1 MFNARPM
8 MQGELFATDPR
19 DAAPDPTADA
29 KGPAEPRSGRGQVT
43 AAGAPYLHDF
53 GAEAVV
59 AGSAGGALSSDRGQ
73 GGHPSPHEPRR
84 SGLDLDEGLRRL
96 GLRRFRAGQREAIE
110 TLLVARRLLLVAP
123 TGGGKSLTYQL
134 PAALLPG
141 TTVVV
146 SPLIALMHD
155 QVVALEQRG
164 VTATYLAGTLPF
176 DEVRR
181 RVAALAR
188 GAFKLVYV
196 APERLANTWLRTALE
211 RIECPL
217 VAVDEAH
224 CISTWGHDF
233 RPDYLQLEELLRL
246 LPRARVL
253 ACTATATP
261 VVRDEILERLG
272 LPAGTPQMIHG
283 FARPN
288 LALRAAEVLAK
299 RERDRRLDG
308 VLIEALGGPGT
319 GGGTAIVYAP
329 TRRGSEEEA
338 QRLARHGWTVEA
350 YHAGMSGEQR
360 DRVQRAFMAG
370 ELEVVVATN
379 AFGMG
384 IDRADVRC
392 VAHLA
397 PPGSLEA
404 YYQEAGRAGRDGEPA
419 VCLLLVSPGD
429 MALRRHLIESDAEG
443 GEASAEL
450 VRHKWN
456 LFLELMRWAE
466 GGSCRHDA
474 ILRYFGDEEETLAGC
489 GRCDVCLRI
498 ADAPDHDDEQI
509 TTLVR
514 KALSAVARVHTR
526 FGLAAAVKLLK
537 GATDPR
543 LQRAGLQHTPTFGTL
558 ADHPEE
564 WLLRLLRRCVTAGW
578 VDFSGADR
586 PVAVI
591 TPEGREVMHGRR
603 PARLLLPPLR
613 RYADA
618 AGSQRGGGAPW
629 LPRSTQV
636 KRDGEQVAGAGRR
649 RSRVPAMAG
658 ADEELDD
665 RGRALFEA
673 LRAFRLAEA
682 RRQQV
687 PPYVIASDRSL
698 RDVARLRPA
707 TRGALEMAHG
717 IGPAKIERYGDAIL
731 AVVREHAED
740 T

>member
-1 MFNARPM
+1 MFNARTK
-8 MQGELFATDPR
+8 MQGELFATDSR

-29 KGPAEPRSGRGQVT
+29 AGPAEPRSGRGQAT
-43 AAGAPYLHDF
+43 AAGAPYLHGF
-53 GAEAVV
+53 AAEAVV
-59 AGSAGGALSSDRGQ
+59 AGDGSGARPNDHGEA
-73 GGHPSPHEPRR
+73 GHPGSQGHRR

-96 GLRRFRAGQREAIE
+96 GLQRFRAGQREAVE
-110 TLLVARRLLLVAP
+110 TLLEARRLLLVAP

-155 QVVALEQRG
+155 QVAALEQRG

-196 APERLANTWLRTALE
+196 APERLANTWLRSALE

-224 CISTWGHDF
+224 CISAWGHDF
-233 RPDYLQLEELLRL
+233 RPDYLQIEELLQL

-272 LPAGTPQMIHG
+272 LPADTPQMIHG

-288 LALRAAEVLAK
+288 LALRAAEVLGK
-299 RERDRRLDG
+299 RERDRFVDG
-308 VLIEALGGPGT
+308 VLVETLSTPGAAS
-319 GGGTAIVYAP
+319 GTAIVYAP
-329 TRRGSEEEA
+329 TRRGTEEEA
-338 QRLARHGWTVEA
+338 ARLARRGWVVEA

-360 DRVQRAFMAG
+360 DRVQTAFMAG

-429 MALRRHLIESDAEG
+429 MALRRHLIESDAAG
-443 GEASAEL
+443 GAADAEL

-474 ILRYFGDEEETLAGC
+474 ILRYFGDEAETLAGC
-489 GRCDVCLRI
+489 GRCDACLRL
-498 ADAPDHDDEQI
+498 ADEPEQDEQQI
-509 TTLVR
+509 TMLVR

-537 GATDPR
+537 GAADAR
-543 LQRAGLQHTPTFGTL
+543 LQRAGLHHTPTFGIL
-558 ADHPEE
+558 GDHPEE

-578 VDFSGADR
+578 VDFSGGDR
-586 PVAVI
+586 PVVAI
-591 TPEGREVMHGRR
+591 TPEGRAVMQGQR
-603 PARLLLPPLR
+603 PARLLLPPRL
-613 RYADA
+613 RYARVEA
-618 AGSQRGGGAPW
+618 AGRAAQGMAAANAAFQGGLRLAPDGA
-629 LPRSTQV
+629 R
-636 KRDGEQVAGAGRR
+636 
-649 RSRVPAMAG
+649 PAPAVED
-658 ADEELDD
+658 AELDA
-665 RGRALFEA
+665 RGRDLFEA

-682 RRQQV
+682 RSQKV

-698 RDVARLRPA
+698 RDIARLRPA
-707 TRGALEMAHG
+707 TAGALELAYG
-717 IGPAKIERYGDAIL
+717 IGPAKVERYGAAIL
-731 AVVREHAED
+731 EIVRKSE
-740 T
+740 

>member
-1 MFNARPM
+1 MNPRD
-8 MQGELFATDPR
+8 LFATAADPGHGAC
-19 DAAPDPTADA
+19 D
-29 KGPAEPRSGRGQVT
+29 GPGRRV
-43 AAGAPYLHDF
+43 D
-53 GAEAVV
+53 V
-59 AGSAGGALSSDRGQ
+59 
-73 GGHPSPHEPRR
+73 
-84 SGLDLDEGLRRL
+84 DEGLHRL
-96 GLRRFRAGQREAIE
+96 GFRSFRTGQREAIE
-110 TLLVARRLLLVAP
+110 TLLEARRLLLVAP

-141 TTVVV
+141 TTVVI

-155 QVVALEQRG
+155 QVAALKDKG
-164 VTATYLAGTLPF
+164 VPATYLAATLPQ

-181 RVAALAR
+181 RVRELAA

-196 APERLANTWLRTALE
+196 APERLASDWLRGALA
-211 RIECPL
+211 RLECPL
-217 VAVDEAH
+217 VAIDEAH
-224 CISTWGHDF
+224 CISAWGHDF
-233 RPDYLQLEELLRL
+233 RPDYLQLDELVRL
-246 LPRARVL
+246 LPSARVL

-272 LPAGTPQMIHG
+272 LAADTPQLIHG

-299 RERDRRLDG
+299 RERDRLVDG
-308 VLIEALGGPGT
+308 VLVETLSAPGAAA
-319 GGGTAIVYAP
+319 GTAIVYAP
-329 TRRGSEEEA
+329 TRRGAEEEA
-338 QRLARHGWTVEA
+338 QRLARRGWVVEA

-360 DRVQRAFMAG
+360 DRVQTAFMAG

-429 MALRRHLIESDAEG
+429 MALRRRLIESDAAG
-443 GEASAEL
+443 GADDAEL

-456 LFLELMRWAE
+456 MFLELMRWAE

-474 ILRYFGDEEETLAGC
+474 ILRYFGDEEETLSGC
-489 GRCDVCLRI
+489 GRCDVCLRL
-498 ADAPDHDDEQI
+498 ADEPEQDEQQI

-537 GATDPR
+537 GAADAR
-543 LQRAGLQHTPTFGTL
+543 LQRAGLHHTPTFGVL
-558 ADHPEE
+558 GDHPEE

-578 VDFSGADR
+578 VDFSGGDR
-586 PVAVI
+586 PVVAI
-591 TPEGREVMHGRR
+591 TPEGRAVMQGRR
-603 PARLLLPPLR
+603 PARLLLPPRL
-613 RYADA
+613 RYARV
-618 AGSQRGGGAPW
+618 Q
-629 LPRSTQV
+629 T
-636 KRDGEQVAGAGRR
+636 AGRAAPGTAAADAVFQGGLR
-649 RSRVPAMAG
+649 TSPPGARPAPAVED
-658 ADEELDD
+658 AELDA
-665 RGRALFEA
+665 RGRDLFEA

-682 RRQQV
+682 RRQKV

-698 RDVARLRPA
+698 RDIARLRPA
-707 TRGALEMAHG
+707 SAGALELAHG
-717 IGPAKIERYGDAIL
+717 IGPTKVERYGAAIL
-731 AVVREHAED
+731 EIVRQSE
-740 T
+740 